1 MHNDIPLAFNVLPK
15 DGNQLYVWVMK
26 SAPSEQIA
34 YYRGHLSRDRQV
46 LPPTRRG
53 MLEFAADIMMAAAE
67 AGFVSALQV
76 RIGELD
82 YLYVSKRTKKQFD
95 AVLMQRSLE
104 AVFHRR
110 FENVKSKD
118 NKSMKEHS
126 KMANEKLMRDA
137 GVLL

>member
-15 DGNQLYVWVMK
+15 DGNQLYDWIMK
-26 SAPSEQIA
+26 SSPSEQIA

-46 LPPTRRG
+46 LPTTRRG

-82 YLYVSKRTKKQFD
+82 YIYISKRTNKKFEPL
-95 AVLMQRSLE
+95 LMQKALD

-118 NKSMKEHS
+118 NRSMKEQS
-126 KMANEKLMRDA
+126 RMANEKLMRDA